1 MSLGKCTRI
10 DVSRN
15 VISFGK
21 IFGQTGKEDRP
32 RIFLLTTEPIWA
44 ASHGNV
50 KRTFFLTQRVIGSR
64 WGGKRRK
71 YKTEKEK
78 NGKPSTSSSPVQR
91 DPRDF
96 CTITCQRTCLS
107 PSFFAWQMHRSTR
120 NDMFQKKKDET

>member
-50 KRTFFLTQRVIGSR
+50 KRTFFLTHRVIGSR

-71 YKTEKEK
+71 YKTERKK
-78 NGKPSTSSSPVQR
+78 KWKAVDVLKPR
-91 DPRDF
+91 
-96 CTITCQRTCLS
+96 
-107 PSFFAWQMHRSTR
+107 AERSTGLLY
-120 NDMFQKKKDET
+120 NHVSANMSFPIFLCMADASIDSK